1 MCGCGGARNV
11 PAFVA
16 GHGVDCNRIDGRK
29 EKFVFKIGEYVVCG
43 NKGVCRVEDITTLD
57 ITGVD
62 KERKYYILKPKYI
75 SGSTVYVPVDSS
87 GESMRK
93 VLQPEEAKDLIGH
106 IPDIPLLTFTDDKLS
121 EQAYKECMKSNNC
134 EELVKVI
141 KTIYLRK
148 QKRIQAGRKVTAV
161 DAKYFH
167 LAEES
172 LYGELAVSLDMSR
185 DEVEAY
191 IAGEI
196 DGR

>member
-1 MCGCGGARNV
+1 M
-11 PAFVA
+11 F
-16 GHGVDCNRIDGRK
+16 
-29 EKFVFKIGEYVVCG
+29 EIGEYVICG

-75 SGSTVYVPVDSS
+75 SGSTVYIPVDSS
-87 GESMRK
+87 KESMRK
-93 VLQPEEAKDLIGH
+93 VLKPEEAKKLINQ

-121 EQAYKECMKSNNC
+121 EQAYKECMKSNSC

-141 KTIYLRK
+141 KTIYIRK
-148 QKRIQAGRKVTAV
+148 QRRIQAGRKITAV

-172 LYGELAVSLDMSR
+172 LYGELAVSLGISR

-196 DGR
+196 GGK

>member
-1 MCGCGGARNV
+1 M
-11 PAFVA
+11 F
-16 GHGVDCNRIDGRK
+16 
-29 EKFVFKIGEYVVCG
+29 EIGEYVICG

-62 KERKYYILKPKYI
+62 KNRKYYILKPKYV
-75 SGSTVYVPVDSS
+75 SGSTVYVPVDSPK
-87 GESMRK
+87 ESMRK
-93 VLQPEEAKDLIGH
+93 VLQPEEAKKLINN
-106 IPDIPLLTFTDDKLS
+106 IPEIPLLTFTDDKLS
-121 EQAYKECMKSNNC
+121 EQAYKECMKSNSC

-141 KTIYLRK
+141 KTIHIRK

-172 LYGELAVSLDMSR
+172 LYGELAVSLGISR

-191 IAGEI
+191 ITGEI
-196 DGR
+196 VGK